1 MRSQLAQLVNE
12 EDFDIDGG
20 NHTLSKIDVIFKNR
34 WKHTAWCRIEQTK
47 SEFQPLRIVVF
58 AKGEQSGHIFCGGS
72 INSDI
77 PFPFPNSSEDCLG
90 MYLLDSADIDNMI
103 D

>member
-1 MRSQLAQLVNE
+1 MRSQIVKLVCEEYTGTFSSKLAV
-12 EDFDIDGG
+12 
-20 NHTLSKIDVIFKNR
+20 LSKKL

-58 AKGEQSGHIFCGGS
+58 AKGEQSGNIFCGGR

-77 PFPFPNSSEDCLG
+77 PFPFPA
-90 MYLLDSADIDNMI
+90 DSDQPLQL
-103 D
+103 